1 MALLYA
7 DEDFHYG
14 VVERLRR
21 LSHDVQTAQ
30 EAGRSG
36 DSDPQVLAAA
46 TTANR
51 AVLTFNRR
59 HFERLHRLNPVHAG
73 IISCTRDDADLDRL
87 ADRIHQTIAA
97 AGPLAGQC
105 LRVNRPPAP

>member
-14 VVERLRR
+14 VVERLRHMGHNI
-21 LSHDVQTAQ
+21 LTVQ

-36 DSDPQVLAAA
+36 DSDPEVLATA

-59 HFERLHRLNPVHAG
+59 HFERLDRLFPGHAG
-73 IISCTRDDADLDRL
+73 IISCKRDDVDPDGL
-87 ADRIHQTIAA
+87 ADRINQTIAA
-97 AGPLAGQC
+97 AGSLAGRC
-105 LRVNRPPAP
+105 LRVNRPPGP